1 MSKKNSKNNE
11 LLSNSKANSSPKIY
25 YLLVKLVNDKR
36 EDLAE
41 LVLKVDYL
49 LEYASRC
56 IKEKDFAEAKEVLDK
71 AKNRINTLK
80 DKDVD
85 TEHLDYLYEGIVKK
99 IKI

>member
-1 MSKKNSKNNE
+1 MSKKSSNNNE

-25 YLLVKLVNDKR
+25 HLLVKLVNDER

-56 IKEKDFAEAKEVLDK
+56 IKQKDFTEAKEVSDK

-80 DKDVD
+80 DNYVD
-85 TEHLDYLYEGIVKK
+85 TEYLDYLYEGIVKK